1 MEELK
6 AKLCAPCWGSKRAT
20 VNGYSTSTLR
30 KAGCEPAWLMV
41 VPRVQMPPST
51 FHQGASS
58 GRASK
63 STRGFSRRGCGGS
76 GFRVTATSFPT
87 LLSASAWRK
96 TDWPTRPVAPTSNRS
111 FMILLPCSNNSLVME
126 NFRLRVFRAVAHRLN
141 FRMAA
146 EELLLTQSAVT
157 QQIKALESELDVPLF
172 DRAGGR
178 VSLTPAGAALL
189 PFAERLA
196 ALSEEARE
204 AVASTAGGSA
214 GRLALG
220 ASQTIG
226 QYLLPKLIAG
236 YLQENPKVEISVLGG
251 NTQTILEALVEHKV
265 QLCLIEGPAMRRDVQ
280 VDPFMQDHMVCVVPA
295 GHEWADEE
303 IDVKELQQT
312 KLVTRELGSGS
323 RRIVEQAFEK
333 AGLDLKKLRLVMTFD
348 STEGLLSAVEAGLGI
363 AFVSRWAVRNQLAL
377 GTLRVARV
385 RGLNLAR
392 MFSLATV
399 AGPEPA
405 GIARAF
411 HRFVLERA
419 EGLAPRATG
428 RKAPVKS

>member
-1 MEELK
+1 
-6 AKLCAPCWGSKRAT
+6 
-20 VNGYSTSTLR
+20 
-30 KAGCEPAWLMV
+30 
-41 VPRVQMPPST
+41 
-51 FHQGASS
+51 
-58 GRASK
+58 
-63 STRGFSRRGCGGS
+63 
-76 GFRVTATSFPT
+76 
-87 LLSASAWRK
+87 
-96 TDWPTRPVAPTSNRS
+96 
-111 FMILLPCSNNSLVME
+111 ME

-178 VSLTPAGAALL
+178 VSLTPAGVALL

-204 AVASTAGGSA
+204 AVAATAGGSA

-280 VDPFMQDHMVCVVPA
+280 VEPFMQDHMVCVVPA

-303 IDVKELQQT
+303 IEVKELQQA

-377 GTLRVARV
+377 GTLKLARV
-385 RGLNLAR
+385 RGLDLAR

-405 GIARAF
+405 GLTRSF

-419 EGLAPRATG
+419 EQLAPRPTGKAATG
-428 RKAPVKS
+428 

>member
-1 MEELK
+1 
-6 AKLCAPCWGSKRAT
+6 
-20 VNGYSTSTLR
+20 
-30 KAGCEPAWLMV
+30 
-41 VPRVQMPPST
+41 
-51 FHQGASS
+51 
-58 GRASK
+58 
-63 STRGFSRRGCGGS
+63 
-76 GFRVTATSFPT
+76 
-87 LLSASAWRK
+87 
-96 TDWPTRPVAPTSNRS
+96 
-111 FMILLPCSNNSLVME
+111 ME
-126 NFRLRVFRAVAHRLN
+126 NFRLRVFRAVAHHLN

-178 VSLTPAGAALL
+178 VSLTPAGVALL

-204 AVASTAGGSA
+204 AIAATAGGSA

-236 YLQENPKVEISVLGG
+236 YLQENPKVEICVLGG

-280 VDPFMQDHMVCVVPA
+280 VEPFMQDHMVCVVPA

-303 IDVKELQQT
+303 IDVKELQQA

-333 AGLDLKKLRLVMTFD
+333 AGLDLKRLRLVMTFD

-363 AFVSRWAVRNQLAL
+363 AFVSRRAVRNQLAL
-377 GTLRVARV
+377 GTLKLARV
-385 RGLNLAR
+385 RELDLAR
-392 MFSLATV
+392 MSSLATV

-405 GIARAF
+405 GLTRSF

-419 EGLAPRATG
+419 EQLAPRATG
-428 RKAPVKS
+428 RTVAAKTW

>member
-1 MEELK
+1 
-6 AKLCAPCWGSKRAT
+6 
-20 VNGYSTSTLR
+20 
-30 KAGCEPAWLMV
+30 
-41 VPRVQMPPST
+41 
-51 FHQGASS
+51 
-58 GRASK
+58 
-63 STRGFSRRGCGGS
+63 
-76 GFRVTATSFPT
+76 
-87 LLSASAWRK
+87 
-96 TDWPTRPVAPTSNRS
+96 
-111 FMILLPCSNNSLVME
+111 ME
-126 NFRLRVFRAVAHRLN
+126 NFRLRVFRAVAHHLN
-141 FRMAA
+141 FRIAA

-178 VSLTPAGAALL
+178 VSLSPAGAVLL

-204 AVASTAGGSA
+204 AVAATTGGSA

-226 QYLLPKLIAG
+226 QYLLPRLIAG
-236 YLQENPKVEISVLGG
+236 FLQENPKVEISVLGG
-251 NTQTILEALVEHKV
+251 NTQTILEALVEHRV
-265 QLCLIEGPAMRRDVQ
+265 QLCLIEGPAMRKDVQ
-280 VDPFMQDHMVCVVPA
+280 VEPFMQDHMVCVVPA

-303 IDVKELQQT
+303 IEVKELQQT

-323 RRIVEQAFEK
+323 RRIVEQALEN
-333 AGLDLKKLRLVMTFD
+333 AGLELKKLHLVMTFD

-363 AFVSRWAVRNQLAL
+363 AFVSRWAVRNQVAL
-377 GTLRVARV
+377 GTLKLARV

-405 GIARAF
+405 GIAGNF

-419 EGLAPRATG
+419 EQFAPRATG
-428 RKAPVKS
+428 RKPATRGGSAESR

>member
-1 MEELK
+1 
-6 AKLCAPCWGSKRAT
+6 
-20 VNGYSTSTLR
+20 
-30 KAGCEPAWLMV
+30 
-41 VPRVQMPPST
+41 
-51 FHQGASS
+51 
-58 GRASK
+58 
-63 STRGFSRRGCGGS
+63 
-76 GFRVTATSFPT
+76 
-87 LLSASAWRK
+87 
-96 TDWPTRPVAPTSNRS
+96 
-111 FMILLPCSNNSLVME
+111 ME
-126 NFRLRVFRAVAHRLN
+126 NFRLRVFRAVAHHLN
-141 FRMAA
+141 FRIAA

-178 VSLTPAGAALL
+178 VSLSPAGTVLL

-204 AVASTAGGSA
+204 AVAATTGGSA

-226 QYLLPKLIAG
+226 QYLLPRLIAG
-236 YLQENPKVEISVLGG
+236 FLQENPKVEISVLGG
-251 NTQTILEALVEHKV
+251 NTQTILEALVEHRV
-265 QLCLIEGPAMRRDVQ
+265 QLCLIEGPAMRKDVQ
-280 VDPFMQDHMVCVVPA
+280 VEPFMQDHMVCVVPA

-323 RRIVEQAFEK
+323 RRIVEQALEN
-333 AGLDLKKLRLVMTFD
+333 AGLELKKLHLVMTFD

-363 AFVSRWAVRNQLAL
+363 AFVSRWAVRNQVAL
-377 GTLRVARV
+377 GTLKLARV

-399 AGPEPA
+399 AGPEPT
-405 GIARAF
+405 GIAGAF

-419 EGLAPRATG
+419 EQLAPRATG
-428 RKAPVKS
+428 RKPAARG